1 MEFAFF
7 DEKKL
12 RKTEEWGVLQQVM
25 MRIRRTSSFRADA
38 PTPAFR
44 RVNGKSF
51 EYVRSGS

>member
-12 RKTEEWGVLQQVM
+12 RRTEERSVLQQVM
-25 MRIRRTSSFRADA
+25 MKVRRTSSFRADA

-51 EYVRSGS
+51 EDVRAGS